1 MNKKLKELLA
11 QLEAKKNEARSFVEA
26 GEVEKAESAI
36 EEKRSLEKQIAQVQ
50 EMIEDEKRSIS
61 NKMEGGQAKK
71 VADPAKQEERT
82 AEQIEGEYRDA
93 FLNMIRGAQLTAEE
107 ARSLKAGTAASG
119 GYTVPKSF
127 QAKLIDKL
135 QQMNVMRQLA
145 TVMQTDSDTD
155 IPVVVSHGTAA
166 WTAEEGAFNESD
178 DQFGLIT
185 IRAFKLTRIIKVSE
199 ELLQDSAFDLEN
211 YLATEF
217 ARSIGK
223 AEEQAFV
230 VGTGTGQ
237 PTGVMTTATL
247 GKTTAS
253 ATAFTADE
261 IIDLY
266 YALPAPYRANAVW
279 LMNDQTIKAVRKLK
293 DSQGNYLWTQ
303 GFGGVPDSI
312 LGRPVYAS
320 EFVDQIATGKKVM
333 AFGDFSYYKIADRK
347 QRVFQRLNEL
357 YSATGQVGFRGYE
370 RVDGILTLAE
380 AVQVM
385 KMA

>member
-11 QLEAKKNEARSFVEA
+11 QLEAKQNEARSFINEGDVD
-26 GEVEKAESAI
+26 KAEAAI
-36 EEKRSLEKQIAQVQ
+36 AEKRSLEKQIKQVE
-50 EMIEDEKRSIS
+50 EMIEDEKRSIT
-61 NKMEGGQAKK
+61 NKIEGGQAKK
-71 VADPAKQEERT
+71 VADPQNPEKRSSED
-82 AEQIEGEYRDA
+82 AESEYRSA

-107 ARSLKAGTAASG
+107 ARSLKAGTAAAG

-135 QQMNVMRQLA
+135 QLMNVMRQLA
-145 TVMQTDSDTD
+145 KVIQTDSDTD

-178 DQFGLIT
+178 DAFGIIT

-199 ELLQDSAFDLEN
+199 ELLQDSAFDLEA
-211 YLATEF
+211 YLVNEF
-217 ARSIGK
+217 ARSIAK

-237 PTGVMTTATL
+237 PTGVMTSATI

-253 ATAFTADE
+253 ATAFTSDE
-261 IIDLY
+261 IIDLF
-266 YALPAPYRANAVW
+266 YALPAPYRAYAVW
-279 LMNDQTIKAVRKLK
+279 LMNDQTIKAIRKLK

-320 EFVDQIATGKKVM
+320 EFVDQVATGKKVM
-333 AFGDFSYYKIADRK
+333 AFGDFSYYNIADRK
-347 QRVFQRLNEL
+347 ARVFQRLNEL